1 MKKFD
6 KLLIPLSIILAA
18 IIISFGLS
26 NINYAENKCFKEN
39 FKARYEI
46 EIKEF
51 SSSKSSANSSA
62 SIIARQNCK

>member
-39 FKARYEI
+39 FKVRYEI
-46 EIKEF
+46 EIKKF
-51 SSSKSSANSSA
+51 SVSKSTANSNA
-62 SIIARQNCK
+62 GIIARQNCK